1 MFSLVTFYMLSL
13 MNLVDEIM
21 FCSYLVLGGIEF
33 LSRFLLEVKGRLP
46 HVLRIAGTSQAPDNE
61 RLPMIHSHVRTW

>member
-33 LSRFLLEVKGRLP
+33 LSRFSTG
-46 HVLRIAGTSQAPDNE
+46 SQGKVTPRATNSWDQPGS
-61 RLPMIHSHVRTW
+61 RQ